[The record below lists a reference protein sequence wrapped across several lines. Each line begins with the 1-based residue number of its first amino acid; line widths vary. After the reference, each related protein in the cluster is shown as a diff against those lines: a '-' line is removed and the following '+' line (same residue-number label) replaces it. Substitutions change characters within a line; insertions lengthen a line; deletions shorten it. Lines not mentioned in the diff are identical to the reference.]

1 MAKLREIGIQP
12 QILVC
17 RSEHP
22 IDLET
27 RQKISNFCN
36 VSVDAV
42 IEEQDVKHTIY
53 EVPLMLHREKLDELV
68 LLHLGLKAPP
78 ADLKDW
84 EKLVGRMISPKYR
97 AKVAMVGKYLGV
109 PDAYKSVT
117 EALFHAASGEDT
129 GVDLI
134 KVDAEEIE
142 KQGAQAFL
150 KGVDGILVP
159 GGFGE
164 RGIEGKIAAVQ
175 YAREKKIPYL
185 GLCLG
190 MQVAVIEFAR
200 SLAGLKKAHSSEFD
214 PQTKD
219 PVITLLPG
227 QSANGDKGATMRL
240 GSYLCQLTAG
250 SLAHKAYGKNEI
262 KERHRHRY
270 EFNNLHR
277 ETLEKAGLRI
287 SGIHPKG
294 NLVECIEIPDHPWF
308 VACQFHPEFRSKPDA
323 PHPLFRGFAQAA
335 HLHAQAN

>member
-1 MAKLREIGIQP
+1 
-12 QILVC
+12 
-17 RSEHP
+17 
-22 IDLET
+22 
-27 RQKISNFCN
+27 
-36 VSVDAV
+36 
-42 IEEQDVKHTIY
+42 
-53 EVPLMLHREKLDELV
+53 
-68 LLHLGLKAPP
+68 
-78 ADLKDW
+78 
-84 EKLVGRMISPKYR
+84 MISPKHR
-97 AKVAMVGKYLGV
+97 VKVAMVGKYLGV

-129 GVDLI
+129 GVDLMKI
-134 KVDAEEIE
+134 DAEEIE
-142 KQGAQAFL
+142 KQGAEAFL
-150 KGVDGILVP
+150 KGVDGVLVP

>member
-1 MAKLREIGIQP
+1 LVPFIKAAGELKSKPTQQSVAKLREIGIQP

-36 VSVDAV
+36 VSVEAV

-68 LLHLGLKAPP
+68 LLHLGLKAPL

-142 KQGAQAFL
+142 FQRARKEFGFTSEAVNPVTAVTVGRARFGSVPVAF
-150 KGVDGILVP
+150 
-159 GGFGE
+159 
-164 RGIEGKIAAVQ
+164 
-175 YAREKKIPYL
+175 
-185 GLCLG
+185 
-190 MQVAVIEFAR
+190 
-200 SLAGLKKAHSSEFD
+200 
-214 PQTKD
+214 
-219 PVITLLPG
+219 
-227 QSANGDKGATMRL
+227 
-240 GSYLCQLTAG
+240 
-250 SLAHKAYGKNEI
+250 
-262 KERHRHRY
+262 
-270 EFNNLHR
+270 
-277 ETLEKAGLRI
+277 
-287 SGIHPKG
+287 
-294 NLVECIEIPDHPWF
+294 
-308 VACQFHPEFRSKPDA
+308 SKPSA
-323 PHPLFRGFAQAA
+323 KPSPSESASRSEEEKIISSA
-335 HLHAQAN
+335 